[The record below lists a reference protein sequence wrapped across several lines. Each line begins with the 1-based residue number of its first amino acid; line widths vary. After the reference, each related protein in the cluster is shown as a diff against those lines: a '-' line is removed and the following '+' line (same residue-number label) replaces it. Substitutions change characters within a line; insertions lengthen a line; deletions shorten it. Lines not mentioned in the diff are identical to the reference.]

1 MGLLADGNLANER
14 GEKLKLQVMGSGQR
28 NFTSRQQALFDAL
41 MRDVLNEGF
50 ADFTVDAAA
59 RRYRCSKSTMYSLGA
74 NRDEIL
80 RGVIVEFFRGV
91 ARATEPVWVE
101 DGVDLPCVEVLEGY
115 FAAIARALEPASEKF
130 MRDLLAEPV
139 AQEVYSVNT
148 AAAVKVVDGILSAG
162 VEFGEF
168 SIESVGFVSRL
179 IQRSLQDIQSGVY
192 LDVLP
197 NARAYAAF
205 GELVIRGLER

>member
-1 MGLLADGNLANER
+1 MGARQE
-14 GEKLKLQVMGSGQR
+14 
-28 NFTSRQQALFDAL
+28 NFTPRQQALFDAL
-41 MRDVLNEGF
+41 MRDVLDEGF
-50 ADFTVDAAA
+50 AEFTVDAAA
-59 RRYRCSKSTMYSLGA
+59 KRYRCSKSTMYSLGR

-80 RGVIVEFFRGV
+80 RGVIVEFFREV
-91 ARATEPVWVE
+91 ARQTEPIWVE
-101 DGVDLPCVEVLEGY
+101 DGVDLPCVEVLEAY
-115 FAAIARALEPASEKF
+115 FSAIARALEPAGETF
-130 MRDLLAEPV
+130 MRDLLTEPV

-148 AAAVKVVDGILSAG
+148 AAAVKVVDRILSAG
-162 VEFGEF
+162 VESGEF